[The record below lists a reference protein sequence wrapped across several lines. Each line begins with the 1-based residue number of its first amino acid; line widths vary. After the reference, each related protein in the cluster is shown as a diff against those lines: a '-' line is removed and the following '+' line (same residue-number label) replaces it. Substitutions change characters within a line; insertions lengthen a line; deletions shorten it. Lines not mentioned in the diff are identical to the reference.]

1 MTAHYTQIADDLIL
15 ITLKPP
21 IDGFDNFIS
30 AWLYRGDVTFLV
42 DVGPASTAPGLLQV
56 LADVGVEHLDYIL
69 LTHIHLDHAG
79 AIGEVS
85 AKFSRTPIICHPAGI
100 PHLIEPARLW
110 EGTRKVLGATAE
122 AYGPITAV
130 AAERL
135 LDATQFESGTI
146 LPLVTPGHASHHLS
160 FKTGDYLFAGEAAG
174 VYCVTHPD
182 SFYLRPATPP
192 RFYFDTA
199 VESIDILLHAQPHQI
214 CYAHYGM
221 ANDGIIKLETARQQ
235 LFSWKAIVRN
245 EVNKPESNDLTE
257 RCKTRLLQEDPLLA
271 DFHHL
276 NESVQSREEYF
287 LGNSINGFIGYL
299 TAGLKGWRSS

>member
-1 MTAHYTQIADDLIL
+1 MTAQYTQIADDLIL

-42 DVGPASTAPGLLQV
+42 DVGPASTAPGLLQG
-56 LADVGVEHLDYIL
+56 LADMGVAHLDYIL

-79 AIGEVS
+79 AIGEVA
-85 AKFSRTPIICHPAGI
+85 AKFSQTPIICHPAGI
-100 PHLIEPARLW
+100 PHLVEPARLW

-130 AAERL
+130 KAGRL
-135 LDATQFESGTI
+135 LDATRFQSNGI
-146 LPLVTPGHASHHLS
+146 LPLITPGHASHHLS
-160 FKTGDYLFAGEAAG
+160 FKTNNYLFAGEAAG
-174 VYCVTHPD
+174 VYYATRPD

-199 VESIDILLHAQPHQI
+199 VDSLNKLIDARPDRI

-221 ANDGIIKLETARQQ
+221 ANDGINKLKKARRQ
-235 LFSWKAIVRN
+235 LFNWKAIIKD
-245 EVNKPESNDLTE
+245 EVNKLMPKDATQS
-257 RCKTRLLQEDPLLA
+257 CKLRLLQEDPLLA
-271 DFHHL
+271 EFQHL
-276 NESVQSREEYF
+276 KESTQNREEYF
-287 LGNSINGFIGYL
+287 LSNSIKGFIGYL
-299 TAGLKGWRSS
+299 TAD